1 VNARARLATLL
12 GCVALAACGQL
23 PTTAAQPSNTPATPV
38 SVGPCK
44 LPVASGDAPV
54 DGRAGD
60 GTTGHGGFIQFP
72 AATFTADPASL
83 GDYDL
88 GFTRWVP
95 TFRAWVEPA
104 GAHYA
109 WGENSVVHIVDVA
122 HSADQ
127 QVTVPAPSAVVSFET
142 GAIYLARVVP
152 GSGAPT
158 QGLATID
165 AAGGGYHQIAGDGV
179 WSAIGGGFAYGQ
191 DQGHV
196 RKLDL
201 HTGAVSD
208 AGAYQGTTQVLGATA
223 TVPLVA
229 VTSGSTYTV
238 YAGTASVFSGA
249 PGDADPVGPVAV
261 DGSVVWFGSRGG
273 AVWRWDGNG
282 SVARVASVP
291 FGAVV
296 IAGGCH

>member
-1 VNARARLATLL
+1 MML
-12 GCVALAACGQL
+12 GCLALASCGEL
-23 PTTAAQPSNTPATPV
+23 PTTAAQPSNAPATPV
-38 SVGPCK
+38 SIGPCR

-54 DGRAGD
+54 DGRSGD
-60 GTTGHGGFIQFP
+60 GTTGKGGFIQFP
-72 AATFTADPASL
+72 GATFAPDPASL

-95 TFRAWVEPA
+95 TFRAWVEPD

-109 WGENSVVHIVDVA
+109 WGEGNMIHVVDVA
-122 HSADQ
+122 SGGDHPVA
-127 QVTVPAPSAVVSFET
+127 VPAPSVVVSYET
-142 GAIYLARVVP
+142 EGVYVAATA
-152 GSGAPT
+152 GQAT
-158 QGLATID
+158 QGLGLID
-165 AAGGGYHQIAGDGV
+165 AGGAYHQITPAGI

-201 HTGAVSD
+201 KSAAVSD
-208 AGAYQGTTQVLGATA
+208 AGAYQGATQVLGATA
-223 TVPLVA
+223 TAPLVA
-229 VTSGSTYTV
+229 VTATNTYTV
-238 YAGTASVFSGA
+238 YSGTTSLFSGP
-249 PGDADPVGPVAV
+249 PGDGNPAGPVAV

-273 AVWRWDGNG
+273 VVWRWEGSG

-296 IAGGCH
+296 VAGGCH

>member
-1 VNARARLATLL
+1 LLIGCLALT
-12 GCVALAACGQL
+12 ACGQL
-23 PTTAAQPSNTPATPV
+23 PTTAAEPSNAPSTPV

-54 DGRAGD
+54 DGRSGD

-72 AATFTADPASL
+72 AASFTPDPASL

-95 TFRAWVEPA
+95 TFRAWVEPD

-109 WGENSVVHIVDVA
+109 WAEGNVIHVVDVA
-122 HSADQ
+122 SGGDHP
-127 QVTVPAPSAVVSFET
+127 VTVPSAASVVSYET
-142 GAIYLARVVP
+142 EGVYVAATA
-152 GSGAPT
+152 GQAT
-158 QGLATID
+158 QGLTLID
-165 AAGGGYHQIAGDGV
+165 AGGGIHPITNSGV
-179 WSAIGGGFAYGQ
+179 WSAIGGGSAYGQ

-201 HTGAVSD
+201 KSGAVSD

-223 TVPLVA
+223 SAPLVA
-229 VTSGSTYTV
+229 VASNGTYTI
-238 YAGTASVFSGA
+238 YAGTSSVFTGA
-249 PGDADPVGPVAV
+249 PGDADPTGPAAI
-261 DGSVVWFGSRGG
+261 DGSVVWFGSRAG
-273 AVWRWDGNG
+273 AIWRWDGSG
-282 SVARVASVP
+282 SVARVASVN
-291 FGAVV
+291 FAVV